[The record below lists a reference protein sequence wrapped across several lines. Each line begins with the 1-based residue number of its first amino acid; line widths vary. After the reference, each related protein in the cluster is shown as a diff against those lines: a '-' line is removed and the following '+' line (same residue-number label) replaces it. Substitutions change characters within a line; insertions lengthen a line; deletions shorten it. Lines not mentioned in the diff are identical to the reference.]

1 MGRSRAGRPG
11 ETVSE
16 TVSETVT
23 ESLRAGASQVAE
35 AVKPRLRGW
44 IHAGMFPL
52 VLAAVIVLV
61 ALSPTTSAKVSTAV
75 FGLTSVLLFG
85 VSAVYHRG
93 TWSPRVTGVLR
104 RVDHSNIFLII
115 AGTCTPM
122 VVILLPPSTARVALW
137 IVWLGALFGL
147 LARVIWLGAPRW
159 LYTPVYVALGC
170 VNLAF
175 LPQFAASGGA
185 VIVWLIIAGG
195 VAYILGAVV
204 YALRRPN
211 PSPRWFGFHEVFHAL
226 TVVGFT
232 CNYIAVSIASYGS
245 A

>member
-1 MGRSRAGRPG
+1 MGRTQAAGPG
-11 ETVSE
+11 DSVGGA
-16 TVSETVT
+16 
-23 ESLRAGASQVAE
+23 LREGVAQAAE

-44 IHAGMFPL
+44 IHAGMFPI
-52 VLAAVIVLV
+52 VLAAVIALV
-61 ALSPTTSAKVSTAV
+61 AFSPTAVARTSTAV

-115 AGTCTPM
+115 AGTCTPLAA
-122 VVILLPPSTARVALW
+122 ILLEPSTARLALW
-137 IVWLGALFGL
+137 IVWLGALLGL
-147 LARVIWLGAPRW
+147 AGRVIWLGAPRW
-159 LYTPVYVALGC
+159 VYTPIYVALGC
-170 VNLAF
+170 VNLIF
-175 LPQFAASGGA
+175 LPQFAAAGGA
-185 VIVWLIIAGG
+185 AIVWLIVAGG
-195 VAYILGAVV
+195 AAYIYGAVV
-204 YALRRPN
+204 YATKRPN

>member
-1 MGRSRAGRPG
+1 MARSRAAATGD
-11 ETVSE
+11 TVGGA
-16 TVSETVT
+16 
-23 ESLRAGASQVAE
+23 LRDGAAQA
-35 AVKPRLRGW
+35 AQAIKPKLRGW

-52 VLAAVIVLV
+52 VLAAAIVLV
-61 ALSPTTSAKVSTAV
+61 ALSPTDGAKVSTAV

-115 AGTCTPM
+115 AGTCTPLA
-122 VVILLPPSTARVALW
+122 VILLSPATSRTLLW
-137 IVWLGALFGL
+137 IVWVGALLGL
-147 LARVIWLGAPRW
+147 TARVIWLGAPRW
-159 LYTPVYVALGC
+159 VYTPIYVALGS
-170 VNLAF
+170 VTLVF
-175 LPQFAASGGA
+175 LPQFAATGGA
-185 VIVWLIIAGG
+185 VIVWLVVGGG

-204 YALRRPN
+204 YALKRPN

-232 CNYIAVSIASYGS
+232 ANYVAVSIASYGS
-245 A
+245 R